1 MSDPAATNL
10 RDAESISASS
20 IEDRGLFS
28 RASFWVTLPIIAIV
42 MVGVA
47 GHAASS
53 LKPLIIQAFVQSVG
67 FDKATSGYLLTAEMI
82 STSAGTVLATAF
94 PFFLR
99 RRGYLFGA
107 LALMMMANIA
117 SIPFKADPGVVLYG
131 LRCLSGL
138 GAGFGLGRLGILIA
152 LSGRPGKTAALYSTT
167 TQLYGAVAA
176 FAMPFID
183 RICGANSIFVILAG
197 TVPLALVLIGYVP
210 ESHERVEKKKAVS
223 IQGVRTIGL
232 SEKVILALTFFVFYL
247 GIGTFYP
254 FIAVLGETA
263 AIGKS
268 QMSVLLGWAA
278 IVSALGSAMAVFAGD
293 RKASA
298 PIISLFFVSLCS
310 AVVLQ
315 LGFPRSLVVFIAS
328 VLLFAFSY
336 WVINP
341 LILGVLS
348 KLDKTGQM
356 NGVYYVVAVAGIS
369 VGPAL
374 AGWVL
379 THQADRFT
387 GAEFLRAVSFG
398 LLAVSSAVQIYYAYR
413 ARRLPD

>member
-10 RDAESISASS
+10 RDAESISAASTG
-20 IEDRGLFS
+20 DNGTLS
-28 RASFWVTLPIIAIV
+28 RTTFWVTLPIIAIV

-53 LKPLIIQAFVQSVG
+53 LKPLIIQAFVHSVG

-82 STSAGTVLATAF
+82 STSVGTVIATAF
-94 PFFLR
+94 PFVLR
-99 RRGYLFGA
+99 RRGYLFAA
-107 LALMMMANIA
+107 LTLMMVANIA
-117 SIPFKADPGVVLYG
+117 SIPFKADPGFVLYS

-167 TQLYGAVAA
+167 TQLYGAAAA

-183 RICGANSIFVILAG
+183 RLCGANSIFVILAG
-197 TVPLALVLIGYVP
+197 TVPLALVLIGFVP
-210 ESHERVEKKKAVS
+210 ESHERVAKKKAVVVEGT
-223 IQGVRTIGL
+223 QTLGL
-232 SEKVILALTFFVFYL
+232 LEKIILATTFFIFYL

-254 FIAVLGETA
+254 FISVLGETA
-263 AIGKS
+263 AIAKA
-268 QMSVLLGWAA
+268 QMSAVLGWAA
-278 IVSALGSAMAVFAGD
+278 IVSALGSAIAVFAGD

-298 PIISLFFVSLCS
+298 LIISLFFTALCS
-310 AVVLQ
+310 AVLLQ
-315 LGFPRSLVVFIAS
+315 LVLPKSLTVFVLS
-328 VLLFAFSY
+328 VLLFAFAY

-341 LILGVLS
+341 MILGVMS
-348 KLDKTGQM
+348 KLDRTGQM
-356 NGVYYVVAVAGIS
+356 NGVYYVVAVGGIS

-379 THQADRFT
+379 THQADKYT
-387 GAEFLRAVSFG
+387 GAEFLRAVSLGF
-398 LLAVSSAVQIYYAYR
+398 LAISSVVQIYYAYR